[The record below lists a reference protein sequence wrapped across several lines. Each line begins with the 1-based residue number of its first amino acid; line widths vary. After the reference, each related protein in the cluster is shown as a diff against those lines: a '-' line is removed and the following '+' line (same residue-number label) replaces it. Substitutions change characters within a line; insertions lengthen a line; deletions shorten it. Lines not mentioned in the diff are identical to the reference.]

1 MQDVDLWSPGYKMSQ
16 LHYFIRWD
24 VDVINVFMRNV
35 LVTFDFSPPNSKSSC
50 AKCEDRCC
58 WGLAFTRKSHPEL
71 RATFDLQN
79 LISAPLSGSGRL
91 GLKFEVIPSGGR
103 FKAYF
108 FCYVLGN
115 ISSIFNRRALTSAS
129 ELPGTTTQIPHR
141 HRETSVQSASIWTQ
155 IRECW

>member
-1 MQDVDLWSPGYKMSQ
+1 MQDFDLWSPGYKMSQ

-35 LVTFDFSPPNSKSSC
+35 LVTFDLSLPHSKSSWLLC
-50 AKCEDRCC
+50 QMWRQVLLRFGFLEKEPPWAQSDLWPPKSNQCPSEEK
-58 WGLAFTRKSHPEL
+58 WG
-71 RATFDLQN
+71 
-79 LISAPLSGSGRL
+79 L

-108 FCYVLGN
+108 FCYVVGN

-141 HRETSVQSASIWTQ
+141 ETPVQSASIWTQ